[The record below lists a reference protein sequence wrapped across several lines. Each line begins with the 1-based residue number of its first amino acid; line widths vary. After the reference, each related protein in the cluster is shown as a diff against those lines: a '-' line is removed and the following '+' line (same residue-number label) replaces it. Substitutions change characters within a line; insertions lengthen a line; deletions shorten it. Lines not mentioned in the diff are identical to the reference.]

1 MPHES
6 LVGHLCG
13 PPSPLPLLPL
23 TFPAHNVTLVQAP
36 IDDNT
41 KTLVLAAVA
50 LLASA
55 GLVGAGRAAV
65 SSFNERMR
73 EGATNLVTLAGFWLV
88 IFFAA
93 RAVLEL

>member
-1 MPHES
+1 
-6 LVGHLCG
+6 
-13 PPSPLPLLPL
+13 
-23 TFPAHNVTLVQAP
+23 
-36 IDDNT
+36 
-41 KTLVLAAVA
+41 LAAVA

-73 EGATNLVTLAGFWLV
+73 ENATRLVTLGGFWLV
-88 IFFAA
+88 IFFVA